1 MIRLYYHIYT
11 STHRMLAMSFIDQ
24 QLRRIFVSQIYK
36 YADLNCVIH
45 GPHYQDAVEMVGRYG
60 HFKIREARP
69 DDPEGLRETRTLR
82 YLWQETEPNDAVL
95 FMHTKGIAYTS
106 GEKNVAGITLPRNLR
121 AINSWR
127 YAMEHYCLDRWVDRF
142 NKFRTQDVDTQGS
155 FLNAQPYFSYVGNF
169 WWSKGSH
176 IRKLCDPTTMEGIS
190 KTDAARAWLFW
201 VHPSFYCD
209 FHILDKPR
217 EDGRYIYG
225 AFRVHEDDCMQ
236 YIIDDQQTLAPPA
249 TPEMLL

>member
-1 MIRLYYHIYT
+1 
-11 STHRMLAMSFIDQ
+11 MLAMSFIDQ

-190 KTDAARAWLFW
+190 KADAARAWLFW